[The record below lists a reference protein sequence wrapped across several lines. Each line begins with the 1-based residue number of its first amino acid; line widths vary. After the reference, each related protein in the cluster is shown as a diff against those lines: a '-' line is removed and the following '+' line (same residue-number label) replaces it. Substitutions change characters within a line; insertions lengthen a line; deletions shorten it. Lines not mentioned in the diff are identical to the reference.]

1 MCCLKGNHIFS
12 IELRLPLFEVLL
24 CEIWLSWLQVSSLS
38 WNTSCLPEKSWR
50 HTSPFCTL
58 KQTPFFSLER
68 WPVETKKCISY
79 QKGSES
85 SLPCFFSHCREF
97 IPCNNFKMCIFGKYF
112 LYISFPLW
120 NSDIWEILIYLCT
133 RILYFKQWRWQFSKC
148 RLHLE

>member
-24 CEIWLSWLQVSSLS
+24 SEIWLFWLPVSSLS

-68 WPVETKKCISY
+68 WPVETKKWIPY
-79 QKGSES
+79 QKGSEL
-85 SLPCFFSHCREF
+85 SLPCFFSHYREF
-97 IPCNNFKMCIFGKYF
+97 IHSHFIPATILKCVF
-112 LYISFPLW
+112 LINILYTFLFLC
-120 NSDIWEILIYLCT
+120 EILIFERC
-133 RILYFKQWRWQFSKC
+133 
-148 RLHLE
+148 